1 MLSGR
6 PPLTYEQAQQ
16 INPITLAFVGDAVY
30 SAYIRERLAIEIGGR
45 PSDLQRVSSQVVSAK
60 GQSAFLEELIPL
72 LTEEEGGIFRRGKNA
87 KKPTHSKGATALE
100 YNRSTGFEA
109 VLGYLYLTGRD
120 ERITQLLSALNEK
133 DLQPEPT
140 PKAFKPVHR

>member
-30 SAYIRERLAIEIGGR
+30 SAYVRERLAIEIGGR
-45 PSDLQRVSSQVVSAK
+45 PSDLQKVSSQVVSAK

-72 LTEEEGGIFRRGKNA
+72 LTEEENGIFRRGK
-87 KKPTHSKGATALE
+87 
-100 YNRSTGFEA
+100 
-109 VLGYLYLTGRD
+109 
-120 ERITQLLSALNEK
+120 
-133 DLQPEPT
+133 T
-140 PKAFKPVHR
+140 PKSPPTAKGRRR